1 MYEINEQKLEMSS
14 IVLHEMSDR
23 LWEYENRIET
33 VRRSL
38 KPGTT
43 SAKSIDGYL
52 RQEEQQLH
60 DMAHKMKNYS
70 DGLKGCV
77 RIYRE
82 CDDCITEWDFRRE
95 IFPVI
100 IRKFNLTDVTR
111 QLHGL
116 GEIKF

>member
-60 DMAHKMKNYS
+60 DMAHKMNNT
-70 DGLKGCV
+70 
-77 RIYRE
+77 RE
-82 CDDCITEWDFRRE
+82 GM
-95 IFPVI
+95 
-100 IRKFNLTDVTR
+100 
-111 QLHGL
+111 HG
-116 GEIKF
+116 GVMI